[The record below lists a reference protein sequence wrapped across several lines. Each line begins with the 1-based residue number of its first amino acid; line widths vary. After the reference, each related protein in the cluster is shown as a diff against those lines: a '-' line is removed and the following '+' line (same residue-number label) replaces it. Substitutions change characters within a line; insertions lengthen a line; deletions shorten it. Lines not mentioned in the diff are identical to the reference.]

1 MLRKLLRPL
10 RPLSPAA
17 LLAFSATS
25 SPAVADDDLALR
37 LAQLFVS
44 EAGFEGERDH
54 AAIWWALHNRA
65 EATDRG
71 FMEHMKLY
79 SWPLWR
85 PQNSRARWIT
95 SLRADGGEPKE
106 PGPPWRARLSD
117 AWKDMLERARDYL
130 ANPPTNPC
138 RGGRQ
143 EHWGG
148 RIPVDRERAMRALDQ
163 GRWRLLRCGT
173 RNQFFEVVR

>member
-1 MLRKLLRPL
+1 MFKKLFQPL
-10 RPLSPAA
+10 RPFAPAA
-17 LLAFSATS
+17 VVALAAS
-25 SPAVADDDLALR
+25 SSGARADDDLALR

-65 EATDRG
+65 EATDRE

-117 AWKDMLERARDYL
+117 AWKEMLERARSYL
-130 ANPPTNPC
+130 VTAPANPC
-138 RGGRQ
+138 RGRQ

-148 RIPVDRERAMRALDQ
+148 RVPVDRERASRALGQ